1 MCVCVCVCM
10 CSCVPARRI
19 YLYTIIYNIIM
30 YGHNAY
36 YTRSRTDNRA
46 MHQSGSDTA
55 AERRR
60 SSTCPT
66 TENNN
71 FFFSFLRFLFLL
83 IFPFQRRPRRINY
96 NRDPVKS
103 SLGELFIDP
112 ACPNGRA
119 REHWTYIKIWL
130 CPPPPPPYCLWY
142 NIL

>member
-1 MCVCVCVCM
+1 MCV

-19 YLYTIIYNIIM
+19 YYLYTIIIYNIII
-30 YGHNAY
+30 YGHNA
-36 YTRSRTDNRA
+36 RTDNRA

-71 FFFSFLRFLFLL
+71 FFFFLFLRFLFLL

-96 NRDPVKS
+96 NRAPVKS

-119 REHWTYIKIWL
+119 REHWTYIKI
-130 CPPPPPPYCLWY
+130 
-142 NIL
+142 